1 MSPPTRPWSPGA
13 TYFFSAHLRDGHSQ
27 LLVEHAT
34 YLRLAFRIARVVRP
48 FRINAIVVLPDHLH
62 GVWTL
67 PEGDTEGHQRWSQIQ
82 AVFDRHLPG
91 NPPRAVLRRDR
102 QVRPLWHSGFREH
115 RILDDADL
123 ARHVAYVHENP
134 VKHGHVRDARQWPL
148 SSIHRG
154 VGRPVAGFG
163 ECREPGTCSAL
174 GEDAAS
180 GMDQEDARGC

>member
-1 MSPPTRPWSPGA
+1 M
-13 TYFFSAHLRDGHSQ
+13 
-27 LLVEHAT
+27 EHAT

-163 ECREPGTCSAL
+163 ECREPGTGSAL
-174 GEDAAS
+174 DEDADS